1 MAKIHWLPIGSGYIA
16 IGHKPGGRI
25 SFEGLKNA
33 GTSVVLTLLL
43 KHEGAQYI
51 GEKLKQLNI
60 DWIWFPFSASNPHA
74 GKRIYEVLNLFE
86 HLKHCLHEGGKI
98 YIHCSGGIHR
108 TGMVTYGLLRYLGKG
123 KEDAV
128 KMLNDLRVVTALN
141 IKDKLL
147 LWGDQFYNEKPE

>member
-1 MAKIHWLPIGSGYIA
+1 MARINWIPIGSGYIA

-33 GTSVVLTLLL
+33 GTSLVLTLLL

-51 GEKLKQLNI
+51 GDQLKQLNI
-60 DWIWFPFSASNPHA
+60 DWIWFPFSAANPHTW
-74 GKRIYEVLNLFE
+74 KKLVEVQVLFE
-86 HLKHCLHEGGKI
+86 HLNKCLQDGGKI

-128 KMLNDLRVVTALN
+128 KILKDLRVVTALN

-147 LWGDQFYNEKPE
+147 LWGDQFYNKITE